1 MATADLTPGA
11 DRVTDEQPSQS
22 SERLRPLAALDARV
36 RGIAGTSPTYGPG
49 TRFTAWV
56 LGAIQFLVGLTMI
69 VAPAQFD
76 GPAYDALRGH
86 LTILG
91 MGLVIAGLLLFVW
104 QVLALDRTR
113 LPQLSLLFAGAVFVL
128 MSGGFLS
135 AHIWTLSWMYGLF
148 AFTLAFAAFGGESWL
163 AAHHIDIFM
172 LMVAVDRTFLGLF
185 LALLRTRLNS
195 APYQFIQPFAAV
207 WSLNMFFAAALL
219 LIWQRRKDRLS
230 HLALPLF
237 AAMPMLAWTY
247 EVGVRSNLV
256 ASVIANG
263 LLTGGVLARVFIPDR
278 FLSAPRDRLVNK
290 MVAASAVAL
299 GAAVIVLVVAL
310 LHQTEAAYIQRT
322 ALDMNATGDVV
333 SHASSEFIRT
343 NVIKTRLLSKDP
355 EVTGWDPDQQLA
367 FVARVVNSDPD
378 IIQISIENK
387 DGITVVRSTGEQPN
401 VDRRGV
407 LPGVAKIFADHQPNW
422 DVTLSLTQRVP
433 VVSLREP
440 ILADDGSFN
449 GAFIVQVPLTSLTRQ
464 LAQLPLDPK
473 GRIVIVD
480 DHGLVLAHPNPD
492 VVLNRQDLSG
502 SPPVRAA
509 MDGKSGP
516 VIYRDGGQ
524 QWMSVPVRV
533 QDLGWTVLVEQ
544 PQASVLAPSNRARE
558 QALVL
563 LAAALVLLTWLAII
577 FARGFSRPVLDLAR
591 AARSFGGGGD
601 EPSLPPAGGD
611 EVGDLVH
618 AFRDMVARLAA
629 RTQERDRVEE
639 TLRDSEERYRGIVE
653 TAQEGIWLLD
663 AGFKTTFVN
672 ARMAEILGTTVQD
685 LDRESLFTFVDPADV
700 SDTEAKL
707 VQWRQ
712 GNGEHQE
719 FRLLRVDGNEIWVL
733 ISAHTHLNESG
744 EYLGAMAMVT
754 DVTARKRGEEE
765 RAVLLENE
773 QLAREEVEALLAATE
788 SLGVQADSDEVMRT
802 LVVQAAGLLDV
813 ESAAYAIGESD
824 HLQVHRRWMDGKWI
838 EESYELPVVGSIFG
852 RAWTTGQPYRSNDLK
867 ADPFVS
873 VVRVTETGN
882 RSMIAAPLL
891 APNGERLGC
900 VAAWNSRRPGGFS
913 ERDERLLAGIC
924 ETGAAVLM
932 RARDLEARLDAERAA
947 ARRKEEVE
955 ALLSAADRLNSAVDP
970 EEVLLSVVGVAA
982 ELLSVSRVGIATN
995 EGDYVLRRHTWLN
1008 GSWHAMETRIPWESM
1023 SGWVIQNARPY
1034 RSNDFAHDSLS
1045 FPVAQF
1051 GTPAQR
1057 ALSVPILGR
1066 TGHVLGALNIFD
1078 RTDGQDFTDDDQRL
1092 AEGIAHHAAVAL
1104 ERAGLT
1110 AELRRSQEQLKI
1122 QAFSDA
1128 LTGLP
1133 NRPLFMDRLA
1143 HALTLSR
1150 RRSGGVAVLFLDLDG
1165 FKLVNDSMGH
1175 AAGDEL
1181 LIAIAERLSQS
1192 QRPEDTVS
1200 RFGGDEFAVL
1210 LENVASSAEALDV
1223 AGKIIAEMRRPFR
1236 MRRREIVITSSIGIA
1251 FNGDSTGRAR
1261 AEDLLR
1267 EADIAL
1273 YQAKAGGK
1281 ARAVVFDPTMSA
1293 QAVERLD
1300 LETSLRRAVDRGELI
1315 VYYQPI
1321 VELATG
1327 AIVGAE
1333 ALVRWQHPLRGL
1345 LEPDSFIPLAE
1356 ETGLILP
1363 AGSWVLD
1370 QACAQARA
1378 WQTQSGGDL
1387 PIRMSVN
1394 LSARQFEQ
1402 ADLVEQVT
1410 AALRRSGLP
1419 PECLELEITETTV
1432 IQNAEGTIAMIQAL
1446 KDLGVRLAIDDFGTG
1461 YSSLSYLRRLSV
1473 DTLKVDRSFMV
1484 GLRRDHSTA
1493 AIIQAIIS
1501 MAHALKIDVT
1511 AEGIETEDQLELV
1524 RHLGCDYGQ
1533 GYHLA
1538 RPMPGQELAQL
1549 MVGLPV

>member
-1 MATADLTPGA
+1 M
-11 DRVTDEQPSQS
+11 
-22 SERLRPLAALDARV
+22 
-36 RGIAGTSPTYGPG
+36 
-49 TRFTAWV
+49 AWV
-56 LGAIQFLVGLTMI
+56 LGAIQFLLGLTMI

-76 GPAYDALRGH
+76 GPAYDAIRSH

-91 MGLVIAGLLLFVW
+91 MAFVGAGLLLFVW
-104 QVLALDRTR
+104 QALALDRTR
-113 LPQLSLLFAGAVFVL
+113 IPQISLLFAGALFAL
-128 MSGGFLS
+128 MARGFLS
-135 AHIWTLSWMYGLF
+135 THTWSVTWMYALFGLGLIF
-148 AFTLAFAAFGGESWL
+148 ASFGGETWL
-163 AAHHIDIFM
+163 AAHQLDLFM
-172 LMVAVDRTFLGLF
+172 LVVAADRVLLGLF
-185 LALLRTRLNS
+185 LAFLRTRVS
-195 APYQFIQPFAAV
+195 SGPFQFIQPFAAA
-207 WSLNMFFAAALL
+207 WSLNMVFAAVLL
-219 LIWQRRKDRLS
+219 VIWQRRQDRLS
-230 HLALPLF
+230 RLVLPLF

-263 LLTGGVLARVFIPDR
+263 LLTGGVIARAFVPDR
-278 FLSAPRDRLVNK
+278 LLAAPRDRLVNK
-290 MVAASAVAL
+290 MVAASAVSL
-299 GAAVIVLVVAL
+299 GAAVIVLAVAL
-310 LHQTEAAYIQRT
+310 LHQSEAAYIQRT
-322 ALDMNATGDVV
+322 QLDMDTTGQVV
-333 SHASSEFIRT
+333 SHASSEFIKT
-343 NVIKTRLLSKDP
+343 SVIKTRLLSKDP
-355 EVTGWDPDQQLA
+355 EVTGWNTDQQLH
-367 FVARVVNSDPD
+367 FVARVVAADPD

-422 DVTLSLTQRVP
+422 DVTVSLTQKVP

-440 ILADDGSFN
+440 ILDENGDFN

-464 LAQLPLDPK
+464 LAQLPLEPM

-492 VVLNRQDLSG
+492 TVLNRADLSG
-502 SPPVRAA
+502 SPPVRASLE
-509 MDGKSGP
+509 GKSGP
-516 VIYRDGGQ
+516 VTYREGGQ
-524 QWMSVPVRV
+524 QWLSVPVQV

-544 PQASVLAPSNRARE
+544 PQETVLAPSNRARE
-558 QALVL
+558 QALIL

-577 FARGFSRPVLDLAR
+577 YARGFSRPILDLAR
-591 AARSFGGGGD
+591 AARLFGHGND
-601 EPSLPPAGGD
+601 EPELPPAGGD

-618 AFRDMVARLAA
+618 AFRDMIARLAA

-639 TLRDSEERYRGIVE
+639 TLRDSEERYRSIVE

-663 AGFKTTFVN
+663 ADFRSAFVN
-672 ARMAEILGTTVQD
+672 ARMAEMLGSTVQD
-685 LDRESLFTFVDPADV
+685 LEGKSLFTFIDPEDR
-700 SDTEAKL
+700 SGTEAKL
-707 VQWRQ
+707 QRWRE
-712 GNGEHQE
+712 GKGEQQE
-719 FRLLRVDGNEIWVL
+719 FRLLCVDGSELWVL
-733 ISAHTHLNESG
+733 ISAHSHFDPSG
-744 EYLGAMAMVT
+744 RYLGAIAMVT
-754 DVTARKRGEEE
+754 DVTARKRGEAE
-765 RAVLLENE
+765 RAILLENE

-802 LVVQAAGLLDV
+802 LVEQAAALLDV
-813 ESAAYAIGESD
+813 ESSAYAIGEAD
-824 HLQVHRRWMDGKWI
+824 HLQVHRRWKDGRWI

-852 RAWTTGQPYRSNDLK
+852 RTWTTGQPYRSNDLQ

-873 VVRVTETGN
+873 ISRRSETGYH
-882 RSMIAAPLL
+882 SMIAAPLL

-924 ETGAAVLM
+924 ETGAAVLV
-932 RARDLEARLDAERAA
+932 RARDLEARLDAERSA

-982 ELLSVSRVGIATN
+982 ELLAVSRVGIATN

-1008 GSWHAMETRIPWESM
+1008 GAWHAGETQIPWESM
-1023 SGWVIQNARPY
+1023 SGWVIRNARPY
-1034 RSNDFAHDSLS
+1034 RSNDFANDPFA
-1045 FPVAQF
+1045 FPIAQF
-1051 GTPAQR
+1051 GEPAR
-1057 ALSVPILGR
+1057 TALSVPILGR
-1066 TGHVLGALNIFD
+1066 TGHVLGSLNIFD
-1078 RTDGQDFTDDDQRL
+1078 RRDGQDFTDDDQRL

-1143 HALTLSR
+1143 HALALSR

-1181 LIAIAERLSQS
+1181 LIAIAERLSHS

-1210 LENVASSAEALDV
+1210 LENIASSAEALEV
-1223 AGKIIAEMRRPFR
+1223 ANRIIAEMCRPFR
-1236 MRRREIVITSSIGIA
+1236 FRRREIVITSSIGIA
-1251 FNGDSTGRAR
+1251 FNGDSGARAR

-1273 YQAKAGGK
+1273 YQAKASGK
-1281 ARAVVFDPTMSA
+1281 ARAVVFDPSMSA
-1293 QAVERLD
+1293 QAIERLD
-1300 LETSLRRAVDRGELI
+1300 LETSLRNAIDRGGLL

-1321 VELATG
+1321 VQLSTAK
-1327 AIVGAE
+1327 IVGAE
-1333 ALVRWQHPLRGL
+1333 ALVRWQHPQRGL

-1363 AGSWVLD
+1363 IGSWVLA
-1370 QACAQARA
+1370 QACEQARQ
-1378 WQTQSGGDL
+1378 WQSRRGDGAPL
-1387 PIRMSVN
+1387 RISVN

-1402 ADLVEQVT
+1402 PDLVEQVA
-1410 AALRRSGLP
+1410 AALKASGLR
-1419 PECLELEITETTV
+1419 PECLELEITESTV

-1473 DTLKVDRSFMV
+1473 DTLKIDRSFVV

-1501 MAHALKIDVT
+1501 MAHALTIDVT

-1524 RHLGCDYGQ
+1524 RILGCDFGQ

-1538 RPMPGQELAQL
+1538 KPMPGEQLSELMTA
-1549 MVGLPV
+1549 VPV